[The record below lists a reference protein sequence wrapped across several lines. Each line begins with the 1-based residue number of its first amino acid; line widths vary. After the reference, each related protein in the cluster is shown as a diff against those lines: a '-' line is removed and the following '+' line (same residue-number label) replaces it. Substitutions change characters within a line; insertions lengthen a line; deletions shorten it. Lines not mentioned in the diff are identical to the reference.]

1 MRRLLLSAIVSVLLL
16 PCFAQNAADDTVGRL
31 SAKLDEYFEALKYES
46 IDVKVQEMDFVIEA
60 CTDSLVRQF
69 VAHKVYSHYADSR
82 IMGDEDV
89 AIRVFQKWYEAGT
102 VKMADEAE
110 YYAARLLADISKES
124 LIGCPAPLLG
134 LEAEDGTFVAFPG
147 DSKRYKVLFFY
158 DTECANCKIQTILL
172 RNVFEDEDYPVDF
185 FAVYTGSEREAWTS
199 FVDSQMKINARH
211 TQVFHLWDPA
221 SASGFPTKY
230 GVVSTPKM
238 FLVNP
243 QGMIVGRGLDAL
255 ALTAMLQQIFSERKL
270 DYGSK
275 QSSEFYA
282 SVFGD
287 ESQVSAEQVCGIVDY
302 ISKATLETADTLMF
316 RQMSGD
322 LLYYLSG
329 KRGEAYKEGLKYLID
344 NNIHGRPDVWRTED
358 DSLKVI
364 GMAEI
369 YRDLL
374 SKAAVGSRIANLEV
388 HGTLLG
394 GRRAKIGKFKLAKLP
409 GKHNIILFYTSSCPN
424 CMAEKAALE
433 AMCKTIGKDRI
444 LLVNIDDCGAGEALF
459 EKFDITT
466 TPLLIMTDRRG
477 TILRRYFSVL

>member
-1 MRRLLLSAIVSVLLL
+1 MRRLLLSFITAVLLL
-16 PCFAQNAADDTVGRL
+16 PCFAQNAVDGL

-46 IDVKVQEMDFVIEA
+46 IDVRVQEMDFVIAA
-60 CTDSLVRQF
+60 CTDSLVRQT
-69 VAHKVYSHYADSR
+69 VAYKVYRHYADSR
-82 IMGDEDV
+82 IMDDEDV
-89 AIRVFQKWYEAGT
+89 AIRVFQKWYETGK
-102 VKMADEAE
+102 VKMADETE
-110 YYAARLLADISKES
+110 YYAAKLLADLSKES
-124 LIGCPAPLLG
+124 LIGCQAPQLE
-134 LEAEDGTFVAFPG
+134 LEAMDGAFRIFPG

-158 DTECANCKIQTILL
+158 DTACANCKIQSILL

-185 FAVYTGSEREAWTS
+185 FAVYTGAGREAWTE
-199 FVDSQMKINARH
+199 FVDSQLKINTRH
-211 TQVFHLWDPA
+211 TQAFHLWDPA
-221 SASGFPTKY
+221 SASGFPAKY

-255 ALTAMLQQIFSERKL
+255 ALKAMLQQIFAERKL

-275 QSSEFYA
+275 EASEFYA
-282 SVFGD
+282 SVLGD
-287 ESQVSAEQVCGIVDY
+287 EAQVSAEQVCSIVDY
-302 ISKATLETADTLMF
+302 ISKATLETADTVMF

-344 NNIHGRPDVWRTED
+344 NNIHGRSDVWRTED

-374 SKAAVGSRIANLEV
+374 SKAAVGSRIANLDV

-394 GRRAKIGKFKLAKLP
+394 GRRVKNGRFKLAKLP

-424 CMAEKAALE
+424 CKAEKAALE
-433 AMCKTIGKDRI
+433 AMRKTLGKDRI
-444 LLVNIDDCGAGEALF
+444 LLVNIDDSGAGEALF
-459 EKFDITT
+459 ENFDLTT

-477 TILRRYFSVL
+477 LILRRYFSVL